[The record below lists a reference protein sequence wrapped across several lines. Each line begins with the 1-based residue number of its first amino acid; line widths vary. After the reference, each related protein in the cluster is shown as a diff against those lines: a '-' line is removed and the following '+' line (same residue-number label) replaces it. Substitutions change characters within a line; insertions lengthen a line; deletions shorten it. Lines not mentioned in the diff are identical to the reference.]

1 MMTFHT
7 TEFSLNRKT
16 RLTLRGKN
24 RKRKINAKKH
34 MRTDLIYCV
43 NIRLKDFGTKFNLKG
58 KSCFEGFHDFIDL
71 IFTEQYA
78 LQF

>member
-1 MMTFHT
+1 MC
-7 TEFSLNRKT
+7 
-16 RLTLRGKN
+16 
-24 RKRKINAKKH
+24 
-34 MRTDLIYCV
+34 TDLIYCV

-78 LQF
+78 LQFWLDILCEIPSIVYSLKFNDWII